1 MGALIHII
9 YVIVGHVPGLAV
21 RTHRRCGRMGLALQ
35 LVMILA
41 GVAAAATALAGV
53 RLALRGFEE
62 GYFGYFPASTIA
74 AVAIFLL
81 AAGAH
86 AVVHAVRNPAP
97 PALPDN
103 VVTFAQPAAAPAARD
118 PLHRY
123 SRWDGGS
130 MLE

>member
-9 YVIVGHVPGLAV
+9 YFIVERVPGLAV

-41 GVAAAATALAGV
+41 GVAAAATALAGG

-62 GYFGYFPASTIA
+62 DYFGYFPAIMIA

-81 AAGAH
+81 ATGARA
-86 AVVHAVRNPAP
+86 AVYGVRNPAP

-103 VVTFAQPAAAPAARD
+103 VVALARPAAPIARD
-118 PLHRY
+118 LHRY
-123 SRWDGGS
+123 RRWDG
-130 MLE
+130 